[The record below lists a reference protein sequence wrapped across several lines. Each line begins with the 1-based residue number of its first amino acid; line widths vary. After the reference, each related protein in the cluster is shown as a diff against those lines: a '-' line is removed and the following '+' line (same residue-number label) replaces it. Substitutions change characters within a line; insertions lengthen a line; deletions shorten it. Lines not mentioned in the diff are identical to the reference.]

1 MTRIDVGVDP
11 GKTGALAAIDHHTGD
26 LIDIADMPVIGKH
39 VSAAGIAAWL
49 TDMAH
54 HGTLVVVLED
64 VTSSP
69 QMGVVSAFS
78 FGRSKGVVEGCVLA
92 AGWPLHHVTPVVW
105 MKAVGIPAGL
115 ELKDRKDTTRRL
127 ATNTWPNEQ
136 SWFAKSKDDGR
147 AAAALLASWC
157 RANVG
162 TVAA

>member
-1 MTRIDVGVDP
+1 MTRIDIGVDP

-39 VSAAGIAAWL
+39 VSAAGVSAWL
-49 TDMAH
+49 IDMAS

-64 VTSSP
+64 VHSMPRDGSA
-69 QMGVVSAFS
+69 GAFS
-78 FGRSKGVVEGCVLA
+78 FGRSKGVVEGGVA
-92 AGWPLHHVTPVVW
+92 FAGWPLHYVAPAKW
-105 MKAVGIPAGL
+105 MRAVGIPTGL
-115 ELKDRKDTTRRL
+115 TLKERKDATRRL

-136 SWFAKSKDDGR
+136 AWFAGTKHDGR
-147 AAAALLASWC
+147 AAAALLAGWC

>member
-1 MTRIDVGVDP
+1 MTRIDIGIDP
-11 GKTGALAAIDHHTGD
+11 GRTGALAAIDHHTGD

-39 VSAAGIAAWL
+39 VSAAGVAAWL
-49 TDMAH
+49 ADMAH

-92 AGWPLHHVTPVVW
+92 AGWPLHHVTPAQW
-105 MKAVGIPAGL
+105 KRQVGLRAD
-115 ELKDRKDTTRRL
+115 KDAARQL
-127 ATNTWPNEQ
+127 ATNTWPTYAQ
-136 SWFAKSKDDGR
+136 WFARKKDDGR
-147 AAAALLASWC
+147 AEAALLAGWC